1 MGLFD
6 KLKSLV
12 SDDKKDTGTI
22 EIIAP
27 LSGEIVN
34 IEDVPD
40 VVFAEKIVGDGIAI
54 KPTGN
59 KMVAPVDGTIG
70 KIFETNHAFSIES
83 DSGVELFVHF
93 GIDTVELK
101 GEGFKRIAEEG
112 QRVKVGDTVIEFD
125 LPLLEEKAKS
135 TLTPVVISNMDEI
148 KELIK
153 LSGSVTVGETRLSA
167 SRSNSCRSEKWRP
180 SAPFFMLPP
189 AAAKSI
195 HRSHAAGCSASLPV
209 RATPNG
215 APHRLTPSLSANH

>member
-12 SDDKKDTGTI
+12 SEDKSSSGNI

-54 KPTGN
+54 KPAGN
-59 KMVAPVDGTIG
+59 KIVAPVDGTIG

-83 DSGVELFVHF
+83 DDGIELFVHF

-112 QRVKVGDTVIEFD
+112 QAVKKGDLIIEFD
-125 LPLLEEKAKS
+125 LALLEEKAKS
-135 TLTPVVISNMDEI
+135 VLTPVVISNMDEI
-148 KELIK
+148 KELNK
-153 LSGSVTVGETRLSA
+153 LTGSVTVGETAIMRI
-167 SRSNSCRSEKWRP
+167 K
-180 SAPFFMLPP
+180 
-189 AAAKSI
+189 K
-195 HRSHAAGCSASLPV
+195 
-209 RATPNG
+209 
-215 APHRLTPSLSANH
+215 